1 MATAHPQVLS
11 TERRGVYLRPPL
23 ATTEENAVIDRVDMT
38 AFAEDIATIT
48 SVTSAKPSVALV
60 LGSGLDPVAEALED
74 RVDVPY
80 HDLTGMSLTGSVV
93 GHAGT
98 LTLGRSGDTQVAC
111 FRGRLHCYQ
120 GVSAYEA
127 SYPARLAAALG
138 ATTFVVTNAA
148 GSVNPDIDAGSLVLI
163 DDHINLMS
171 RNPLVGWAGPEG
183 GGNPFVP
190 MGDAY
195 DGELKS
201 MSRVCAAE
209 LGIALDE
216 GVYAGLLGPSYETP
230 AEVRYLRTVG
240 ADIVGMSTVPEV
252 IVARALGLRVLGI
265 SLVTN
270 VAGGSSLSHAEVL
283 EAGRQAAG
291 NLATLLSAIVRR
303 L

>member
-1 MATAHPQVLS
+1 M
-11 TERRGVYLRPPL
+11 
-23 ATTEENAVIDRVDMT
+23 DRVDMT
-38 AFAEDIATIT
+38 AFSEDVATIIGA
-48 SVTSAKPSVALV
+48 TSATPSVALV
-60 LGSGLDPVAEALED
+60 LGSGLDPVADALED
-74 RVDVPY
+74 RVDVSY
-80 HDLTGMSLTGSVV
+80 RELTGMSSVGSVV

-98 LTLGRSGDTQVAC
+98 LTLGRSDDTRVVC

-148 GSVNPDIDAGSLVLI
+148 GSVNPDIAAGSLVLI
-163 DDHINLMS
+163 DDHINLMG
-171 RNPLVGWAGPEG
+171 RNPLFGWPGPE

-190 MGDAY
+190 MGEAY
-195 DGELKS
+195 DRELAT
-201 MSRVCAAE
+201 MARVCAAE

-230 AEVRYLRTVG
+230 AEVRYLQTVG

-252 IVARALGLRVLGI
+252 IVARALGMRVLGI

-270 VAGGSSLSHAEVL
+270 VAGGSELSHDEVL
-283 EAGRQAAG
+283 EAGHRAAG

>member
-1 MATAHPQVLS
+1 
-11 TERRGVYLRPPL
+11 
-23 ATTEENAVIDRVDMT
+23 VIDRVDMS
-38 AFAEDIATIT
+38 AFPEDIARIAEAT
-48 SVTSAKPSVALV
+48 SVVPSVALV

-74 RVDVPY
+74 RTDIPY
-80 HDLTGMSLTGSVV
+80 TELAGMSLAGSVV

-98 LTLGRSGDTQVAC
+98 LSIGHSGETPVVC

-127 SYPARLAAALG
+127 AYPARLAAALG
-138 ATTFVVTNAA
+138 AKTLVVTNAA
-148 GSVNPDIDAGSLVLI
+148 GSANPDIGAGSLVLI
-163 DDHINLMS
+163 DDHINLMG
-171 RNPLVGWAGPEG
+171 RNPLVGWPGPE

-195 DGELKS
+195 DEELATTA
-201 MSRVCAAE
+201 RVAAAE

-230 AEVRYLRTVG
+230 AEVAYLRGTG

-252 IVARALGLRVLGI
+252 IVARALGLRVLGV

-270 VAGGSSLSHAEVL
+270 VAGGSELSHEEVL
-283 EAGRQAAG
+283 EAGRRAAG
-291 NLATLLSAIVRR
+291 SLATLLSAIVRR